1 MKGIFFSQS
10 KIKDSSY
17 DMLNKE

>member
-1 MKGIFFSQS
+1 M

-17 DMLNKE
+17 FFIFFRR